1 MRPLPTLS
9 TSFTMNFDTWL
20 LYLFAV
26 FLIAIS
32 PGTMAVLSMSHG
44 IHFGKTRSLA
54 TALGSVSSAL
64 LLMLA
69 SAAGLGA
76 LLSATEH
83 GFALLKYCGAAY
95 LLFLGIKLIM
105 TKASAQGLDL
115 QYIKGK
121 GSPKQMFKE
130 AFLVGISNPKDLLF
144 FGALF
149 PQFID
154 IHQPQMPQLA
164 ILALTWAVI
173 DFSFVMIYASMANML
188 APKLKSSNRLHW
200 FDRVSGGVFLSLATI
215 LVTRE

>member
-1 MRPLPTLS
+1 
-9 TSFTMNFDTWL
+9 MNIDTWL

-26 FLIAIS
+26 LLIAIS

-54 TALGSVSSAL
+54 TALGSVTSAL
-64 LLMLA
+64 ILMMA

-76 LLSATEH
+76 LLSASEY
-83 GFALLKYCGAAY
+83 GFTILKYCGAAY
-95 LLFLGIKLIM
+95 LIFLGIKLLL

-115 QYIKGK
+115 QHIKSK
-121 GSPKQMFKE
+121 GSPKQMFKQ

-154 IHQPQMPQLA
+154 MTAPQGPQLT
-164 ILALTWAVI
+164 ILAGTWAVV
-173 DFSFVMIYASMANML
+173 DFSFVMLYASMANVL
-188 APKLKSSNRLHW
+188 APKLKSSQKLHW
-200 FDRVSGGVFLSLATI
+200 FDRTSGAVFITLAGI
-215 LVTRE
+215 LVTREN

>member
-1 MRPLPTLS
+1 MSL
-9 TSFTMNFDTWL
+9 DTWL
-20 LYLFAV
+20 LYLFAIL
-26 FLIAIS
+26 LIAIS

-44 IHFGKTRSLA
+44 IHFGKTRSIA

-64 LLMLA
+64 LLMFA
-69 SAAGLGA
+69 SAAGLSA
-76 LLSATEH
+76 LLSATEY
-83 GFALLKYCGAAY
+83 GFTLLKYCGAGY
-95 LLFLGIKLIM
+95 LLFLGIRLIL

-115 QYIKGK
+115 QHIKGK
-121 GSPKQMFKE
+121 GLPKQMFKE

-154 IHQPQMPQLA
+154 INAPQGPQLA
-164 ILALTWAVI
+164 ILALSWAVV
-173 DFSFVMIYASMANML
+173 DFSFVMIYASMANVL

-200 FDRVSGGVFLSLATI
+200 FDRTSGAVFLTLAAI

>member
-1 MRPLPTLS
+1 MS
-9 TSFTMNFDTWL
+9 FDTWL
-20 LYLFAV
+20 LYLFAIL
-26 FLIAIS
+26 LIAVS

-64 LLMLA
+64 LLMFA

-76 LLSATEH
+76 LLSATEY
-83 GFALLKYCGAAY
+83 GFTLLKYCGAAY
-95 LLFLGIKLIM
+95 LLFLGIKLIL

-115 QYIKGK
+115 QHIKGK

-154 IHQPQMPQLA
+154 ITAPQAPQLA
-164 ILALTWAVI
+164 ILALSWAVV
-173 DFSFVMIYASMANML
+173 DFSFVMIYASMANVL
-188 APKLKSSNRLHW
+188 APKLKSSNKLHW
-200 FDRVSGGVFLSLATI
+200 FDKTSGAVFLTLAAI